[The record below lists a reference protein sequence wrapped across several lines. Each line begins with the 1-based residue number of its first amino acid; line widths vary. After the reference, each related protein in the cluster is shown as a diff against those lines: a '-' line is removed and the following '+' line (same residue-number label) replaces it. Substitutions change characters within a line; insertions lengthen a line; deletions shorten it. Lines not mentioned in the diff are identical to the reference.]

1 MPKHTRK
8 NRTFKKSDY
17 YSGDG
22 FLTKIW
28 GPAVWHVLHTISFN
42 YPVNPTQEEKEH
54 YRDFILS
61 LQYVLPCK
69 YCRANLK
76 NNLKSMPL
84 TMEHMKSRDTFSRYI
99 YQLHEK
105 VNTMLKKKSGLS
117 YCDVRER
124 YENFRSRCTQD
135 DPPPKLMKIPK
146 NKTLKKKKEKGCTE
160 PLYGNKA
167 KCIIKIVPQDEKG
180 QSLKNGKK
188 HNSKKKRKKKRKKK
202 KKNKRIKRKL
212 L

>member
-1 MPKHTRK
+1 MPRQTRK
-8 NRTFKKSDY
+8 NRTFKASDY
-17 YSGDG
+17 SSGDG

-54 YRDFILS
+54 YREFILS

-76 NNLKSMPL
+76 NNFKSMPL
-84 TMEHMKSRDTFSRYI
+84 TMDSMKSRDTFSRYI

-105 VNTMLKKKSGLS
+105 INTMLKKKSGLS

-146 NKTLKKKKEKGCTE
+146 NKTLKKKKEKEKGCTE

-180 QSLKNGKK
+180 QSLQIDKK
-188 HNSKKKRKKKRKKK
+188 CVKKRKE
-202 KKNKRIKRKL
+202 KL
-212 L
+212 YEKEKEKEGEK

>member
-180 QSLKNGKK
+180 QSLQIDKK
-188 HNSKKKRKKKRKKK
+188 CVKKRKEAQFEKEKEEKKEEKKEE
-202 KKNKRIKRKL
+202 
-212 L
+212 